1 MSITKKVLFSV
12 GVVVLLVGI
21 LGGVGIYLLT
31 RPTGMEEEM
40 RPVEADVEVEQSF
53 ERKLAILEEE
63 IKAAVAAGEQKE
75 VTLTL
80 TEAEVSIMLSEMMR
94 EAMTESSEDFS
105 EEMVIDTVVNLD
117 EDGIRAVVK
126 MEVYGVKASA
136 GTHLRA
142 VVDEEGLSLEME
154 TLEIGQLSF
163 IGSIEDRIK
172 TKFNES
178 HTHIGLDD
186 LHIDLEKGL
195 PVELK
200 DLVIYDG
207 EMVIIGITG

>member
-1 MSITKKVLFSV
+1 MSITKKVLIAT
-12 GVVVLLVGI
+12 GIVVLIAVI
-21 LGGVGIYLLT
+21 CGGVGIYLLT
-31 RPTGMEEEM
+31 RSPEMKEEM
-40 RPVEADVEVEQSF
+40 RPVEADIEVEQSF
-53 ERKLAILEEE
+53 ERKLAVLEEE
-63 IKAAVAAGEQKE
+63 IKAAVAAGEQRE

-94 EAMTESSEDFS
+94 EAMTESSDDFS

-126 MEVYGVKASA
+126 MEVYGVKVSA

-154 TLEIGQLSF
+154 KLEIGQLSF

-172 TKFNES
+172 NKFNES

-200 DLVIYDG
+200 DLIIEGG
-207 EMVIIGITG
+207 EMVIIGVTR

>member
-1 MSITKKVLFSV
+1 MSITKKILFSV
-12 GVVVLLVGI
+12 GVVVLLAGI

-31 RPTGMEEEM
+31 RSPEMEGEM
-40 RPVEADVEVEQSF
+40 RLVEEDIEVEQSF

-63 IKAAVAAGEQKE
+63 IKAAVAAGEQRE
-75 VTLTL
+75 VMLTL
-80 TEAEVSIMLSEMMR
+80 TEAEVSIMLGEMMR

-117 EDGIRAVVK
+117 EGGIRAVVK
-126 MEVYGVKASA
+126 MEVYGVKLSA

-142 VVDEEGLSLEME
+142 VVDEKGLSLEME
-154 TLEIGQLSF
+154 KLEIGQLSF

-172 TKFNES
+172 NKFNKS

-200 DLVIYDG
+200 DLIIEDG
-207 EMVIIGITG
+207 EMVVIGITG